1 MSDAMSEKDLTAD
14 VDQFEQSVDPES
26 LTGMKLM
33 LEAAR
38 SEAETRRIEADRL
51 RRALHYL
58 NYSSKII
65 PISFKWTIELRDS
78 FWFLAVVPDN
88 SELNQE
94 RIDEIIK
101 IGEVAE
107 MAGIEPGYLINSKY
121 HIDFPFRRSE
131 WFY

>member
-1 MSDAMSEKDLTAD
+1 MHILDGIIRLCCVLPKVSSRGSEDHLARSSSAMSDAMSEKDLTAD

-58 NYSSKII
+58 NYSSNNV
-65 PISFKWTIELRDS
+65 T
-78 FWFLAVVPDN
+78 FLSN
-88 SELNQE
+88 EQ
-94 RIDEIIK
+94 
-101 IGEVAE
+101 
-107 MAGIEPGYLINSKY
+107 
-121 HIDFPFRRSE
+121 
-131 WFY
+131 